1 MKSQKLEE
9 RRKGISK
16 EVDLQVRMS
25 FDIVDRVHEILVKQR
40 KDQKALANLLGKK
53 ESEISKWMRGSHNF
67 TISTLAK
74 IEIALG
80 EPVIQIRNETATS
93 AKINLHSTHN
103 TDKKKTIGKKS
114 ADVKKM
120 IIQEPE
126 NNYQIN
132 KSKNH

>member
-103 TDKKKTIGKKS
+103 TDKKKTIGKNLPMLRK
-114 ADVKKM
+114 
-120 IIQEPE
+120 
-126 NNYQIN
+126 
-132 KSKNH
+132 